1 MHHFSQACSTGLILI
16 DNATNTS
23 PTLEPTP
30 IFSKSIAKATEIDRS
45 SPQREPE
52 TKRSPTSLLH
62 SLPPIRRPTITRDRR
77 IHMLSKEELKEVQP
91 IRYVRYLKNVNW
103 DEISKVPEEAKI
115 VWEVAMEKLKENNG
129 KIKDLQAYVRQL
141 SVTIQKLKK
150 TLKRNKRK
158 KKSSF
163 RQRFPLNLYVCI

>member
-1 MHHFSQACSTGLILI
+1 
-16 DNATNTS
+16 
-23 PTLEPTP
+23 
-30 IFSKSIAKATEIDRS
+30 
-45 SPQREPE
+45 
-52 TKRSPTSLLH
+52 
-62 SLPPIRRPTITRDRR
+62 
-77 IHMLSKEELKEVQP
+77 MLSKEELKEVQP